1 MNLQPA
7 PCVLCDTDG
16 GVLVYRSDVWRV
28 VRVDDTPSH
37 PVFYRLIWNS
47 HVAEF
52 SDLSDA
58 DRQQCMAALATVE
71 RTIRQGLQAAGVAAR
86 KINLASLGNMVPHLH
101 WHVVARFD
109 TDAHFPAPIWAQP
122 ARPDDA
128 AQLLRLA
135 QVLPTLDAAL
145 QSALT
150 TNRN

>member
-1 MNLQPA
+1 MSVSSA
-7 PCVLCDTDG
+7 ACVLCDTDG
-16 GVLVYRSDVWRV
+16 GVLICRNGLWRL

-58 DRQQCMAALATVE
+58 DRQHCMTALATVE

-109 TDAHFPAPIWAQP
+109 ADAHFPAPIWAQP
-122 ARPDDA
+122 ARADDA

-135 QVLPTLDAAL
+135 QVLPMLDAAL

-150 TNRN
+150 THRD